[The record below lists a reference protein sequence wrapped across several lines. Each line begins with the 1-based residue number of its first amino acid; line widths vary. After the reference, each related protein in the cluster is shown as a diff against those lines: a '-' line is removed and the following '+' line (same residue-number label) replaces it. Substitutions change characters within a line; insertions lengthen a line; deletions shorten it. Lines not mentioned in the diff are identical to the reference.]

1 MKKGDKVY
9 FARILPRVG
18 IYEVYDLKVRMVAE
32 TWFSAIDNRSK
43 HTFLFSNKDIG
54 ITIFHDRRE
63 ALKVVKIAEKN
74 KKEISMEIYY
84 EEF

>member
-1 MKKGDKVY
+1 MNKGDKIY

-18 IYEVYDLKVRMVAE
+18 IYDVCDLKVRMVAE

-43 HTFLFSNKDIG
+43 QTFLFNNKDIG
-54 ITIFHDRRE
+54 KIVFYKREE
-63 ALKVVKIAEKN
+63 ALEVVKAAEKN
-74 KKEISMEIYY
+74 KKEIVGETYY

>member
-18 IYEVYDLKVRMVAE
+18 MYEVYDLKIRMVAE

-43 HTFLFSNKDIG
+43 HTFLFSNKDIDK
-54 ITIFHDRRE
+54 IIFFDRKD
-63 ALKVVKIAEKN
+63 ALNKVKIAEKN
-74 KKEISMEIYY
+74 KKEISMETYY
-84 EEF
+84 EEY

>member
-18 IYEVYDLKVRMVAE
+18 MYEVYDLKVRTVAE

-43 HTFLFSNKDIG
+43 HTFLFSNKDIEK
-54 ITIFHDRRE
+54 IIFYDRRE
-63 ALKVVKIAEKN
+63 ALNVVKIAEKN
-74 KKEISMEIYY
+74 KKEISMETYY
-84 EEF
+84 EEY

>member
-1 MKKGDKVY
+1 MKKGDIVY

-18 IYEVYDLKVRMVAE
+18 IYDVYDLKVRMVAD
-32 TWFSAIDNRSK
+32 TWFSATDNRTK
-43 HTFLFSNKDIG
+43 QTFLFNNKDIEK
-54 ITIFHDRRE
+54 TIFYERRD

-74 KKEISMEIYY
+74 KKEISTETYY

>member
-1 MKKGDKVY
+1 MKKKDVVY

-18 IYEVYDLKVRMVAE
+18 IYDVCDLKVRMVAE

-43 HTFLFSNKDIG
+43 QVFPFNNKDIG
-54 ITIFHDRRE
+54 KIVFYKREE
-63 ALKVVKIAEKN
+63 ALEVVKAAEKN
-74 KKEISMEIYY
+74 KKEIVGETYY

>member
-1 MKKGDKVY
+1 MNKGDKIY

-18 IYEVYDLKVRMVAE
+18 IYDVCDLKVRMVAE

-43 HTFLFSNKDIG
+43 QVFPFNNKDVG
-54 ITIFHDRRE
+54 NKVFQNREE
-63 ALKVVKIAEKN
+63 ALEKVKIAEKN
-74 KKEISMEIYY
+74 KKEVGEETYY